1 MNDHLANL
9 TLLLIPILTIISILF
24 GMFKVIYSKATSD
37 NFHFASIAGFTLLL
51 FGPWFGIQAPKRG
64 IILFNIGLLILI
76 VINFIMVVYSYKDWL
91 DEKDRPLFLQTIIAS
106 GLIYAINYSCGKI
119 MIKLETVMNQNG
131 ATIEKAFRPEKYQA
145 LLINPKNLII
155 ALIIIFF
162 FNMLASSSIQASV
175 QDRILDPIYDH
186 FHPDYDDYKSEK
198 ITKKPKQGFGNTPS
212 SNTPSDININKIKKS
227 LASHASTVD
236 ASNDSNKL
244 NTEQNL
250 KPVNAAVKTETPIP
264 NNNYLNSYDERG
276 LTEGNEAHARYRI
289 FKRDHQRC
297 IVCGKDVLHDKVV
310 LSIDFKNKALAKK
323 YQRTNLLNPG
333 KIPLNALGVV
343 CENHTIDHL
352 YGNNIYE
359 EKKQFIGSGKNG
371 HITVGDIQQATK
383 KIKVPSYD
391 QRALQY
397 HPNWY
402 EKLVKKYH
410 NSCQICGANPDTPR
424 HHAILKV
431 DFKNLPIANYFMKL
445 NLTHPE
451 QIPFDA
457 LTLVCTNHDV
467 SYMTSQTEL
476 FYREPKIFKAQQRR
490 VARFKSFREYVTKYG
505 NKRLGFRCI
514 QCGRTPNDL
523 GKNGKHLTMQLDHI
537 YPIAKGGF
545 SRIDNVQW
553 LCNECNNSK
562 SDLA

>member
-1 MNDHLANL
+1 
-9 TLLLIPILTIISILF
+9 
-24 GMFKVIYSKATSD
+24 MFKSIYNNATKD
-37 NFHFASIAGFTLLL
+37 NFHFVSIGGFALLL
-51 FGPWFGIQAPKRG
+51 FGPWLAIQNYERG
-64 IILFNIGLLILI
+64 LILFNMGLLILI
-76 VINFIMVVYSYKDWL
+76 IMNFTMVVYSYKDWL
-91 DEKDRPLFLQTIIAS
+91 DEKDRPLFLQTIIVS
-106 GLIYAINYSCGKI
+106 GLIYVINYCCGKI
-119 MIKLETVMNQNG
+119 MIKMETALNKNG
-131 ATIEKAFRPEKYQA
+131 ATMGTPFHPEKYQV
-145 LLINPKNLII
+145 LLMNPKKLII
-155 ALIIIFF
+155 ALAIIFL
-162 FNMLASSSIQASV
+162 FNMLVSSSIQNSI
-175 QDRILDPIYDH
+175 QDHILDPIYDH
-186 FHPDYDDYKSEK
+186 FHPELVND
-198 ITKKPKQGFGNTPS
+198 I
-212 SNTPSDININKIKKS
+212 DINKN
-227 LASHASTVD
+227 LAPSHAS
-236 ASNDSNKL
+236 AFGNPNNNSNTLNAKQKSALAIAKPRSKPTIQKKEQPTISN
-244 NTEQNL
+244 
-250 KPVNAAVKTETPIP
+250 VKTEEPVIDT
-264 NNNYLNSYDERG
+264 NSLNSYDERG
-276 LTEGNEAHARYRI
+276 LTEGNETHARYRL

-297 IVCGKDVLHDKVV
+297 IVCGKDVPHDKVV
-310 LSIDFKNKALAKK
+310 LSIDFKNKDLAKK

-359 EKKQFIGSGKNG
+359 EEKQFIGSGKNG

-402 EKLVKKYH
+402 EKLAKKYH
-410 NSCQICGANPDTPR
+410 NSCQICGANPNTPR
-424 HHAILKV
+424 HHAILKM

-476 FYREPKIFKAQQRR
+476 FYREPKVFKAQQRR

-505 NKRLGFRCI
+505 NKGLGFRCI

-537 YPIAKGGF
+537 YPVAKGGF